1 VLNNLL
7 TFPYELV
14 VCSRLWLYT
23 HGWLKSKRL
32 PRPVVSVGNLT
43 VGGTGKTPMTMW
55 VAQFLAARGKQV
67 AILSRGYRRNS
78 REKFLLVSN
87 GEDILVGPTEAGDEP
102 FLMASRC
109 PGVIVAV
116 GADRYR
122 LGLWVLAEHSVDCF
136 VLDDGF
142 QHLTLERDV
151 NLLLVDVSDIDG
163 MQSLLPIGRLRE
175 PLSGAQRATEIIFTR
190 VENPEEM
197 KPARQALEAAAV
209 GGARFPIATR
219 FDALRLTCGNDAMTH
234 DPSWLE
240 GKRVLIFSG
249 VANALSF
256 RHLVER
262 LGGQVVDELRF
273 SDHVTYTP
281 ETLRQI
287 QARAEQ
293 ARAEVRVTTE
303 KDLVKV
309 KLLWTYSE
317 PVWAVSLGV
326 RFLDGQDK
334 LEAQLRRIEG
344 FSCSVN

>member
-1 VLNNLL
+1 
-7 TFPYELV
+7 
-14 VCSRLWLYT
+14 
-23 HGWLKSKRL
+23 
-32 PRPVVSVGNLT
+32 
-43 VGGTGKTPMTMW
+43 
-55 VAQFLAARGKQV
+55 
-67 AILSRGYRRNS
+67 
-78 REKFLLVSN
+78 
-87 GEDILVGPTEAGDEP
+87 
-102 FLMASRC
+102 MASRC

-175 PLSGAQRATEIIFTR
+175 PLSGAQRATEIILTR

-197 KPARQALEAAAV
+197 RPARQALEAAV

-334 LEAQLRRIEG
+334 LEAQLRRMEG
-344 FSCSVN
+344 SSCSVN